1 MTRSA
6 LIIRCST
13 ALAAAA
19 LVAGLGT
26 TSATARVD
34 PGAVTGTRS
43 ATSASCPTYTVAG
56 HLARCDY
63 LTGGVAH
70 R

>member
-6 LIIRCST
+6 LILRCST
-13 ALAAAA
+13 VLAAAA
-19 LVAGLGT
+19 LVAGLGAT
-26 TSATARVD
+26 AATARVD
-34 PGAVTGTRS
+34 PGADTGTRS
-43 ATSASCPTYTVAG
+43 AASASCSTYTVAG

>member
-13 ALAAAA
+13 VLAAAA
-19 LVAGLGT
+19 LVAGLGAT
-26 TSATARVD
+26 AATARVD
-34 PGAVTGTRS
+34 PGADTGTRS
-43 ATSASCPTYTVAG
+43 AASASCSTYKVAG

-63 LTGGVAH
+63 LTGGVAL